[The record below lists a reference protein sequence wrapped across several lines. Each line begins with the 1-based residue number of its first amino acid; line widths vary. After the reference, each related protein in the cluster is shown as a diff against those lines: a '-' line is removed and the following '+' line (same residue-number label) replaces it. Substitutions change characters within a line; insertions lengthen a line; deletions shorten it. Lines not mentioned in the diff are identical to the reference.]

1 MLINKILQK
10 TVLMSGD
17 SLCVKYI
24 ADSFLV
30 DVKIVNT
37 VHNMLSYTGYY
48 NNKIVTIGTCRTKK
62 TDSKI
67 LDVVLATSSYSL
79 SNYPKLFGNDNI
91 NEVDANKELNYRI
104 LLFAK
109 EDNVK
114 LTMGKNIT
122 SDVFALYLDDFDK
135 YIDNYPKEE
144 FVAMEVEAFCI
155 FF

>member
-1 MLINKILQK
+1 M
-10 TVLMSGD
+10 
-17 SLCVKYI
+17 
-24 ADSFLV
+24 
-30 DVKIVNT
+30 
-37 VHNMLSYTGYY
+37 
-48 NNKIVTIGTCRTKK
+48 
-62 TDSKI
+62 
-67 LDVVLATSSYSL
+67 
-79 SNYPKLFGNDNI
+79 
-91 NEVDANKELNYRI
+91 
-104 LLFAK
+104 FAK